1 MLNEKNIINIIIVIT
16 VMTIIYYIFTSNNEN
31 FDSTIS
37 IDSIRDE
44 VKNQYTIDVDSIRNL
59 GAISKSL
66 LTGTNYHSTTV
77 GTPGTL
83 TIPADNTV
91 MNGNL
96 IVGGVNIGDRIKS
109 LQALIASTNTDLLA
123 QINKNRMPDGT
134 SVVFVGNLNDP
145 CPNGWVKTSNF
156 VSRFNNNQLY
166 SAPDAWKYPD
176 PYNRPPYTRQV
187 YAYEI
192 IPNQIS
198 TLNLCQPAP

>member
-1 MLNEKNIINIIIVIT
+1 MDINEKNIINIIIVIT

-77 GTPGTL
+77 GKPGTL

-96 IVGGVNIGDRIKS
+96 IVDNINIVDR
-109 LQALIASTNTDLLA
+109 LRNLET
-123 QINKNRMPDGT
+123 QINTHRMPDGT
-134 SVVFVGNLNDP
+134 SAVFVGNLNDP

-156 VSRFNNNQLY
+156 VT
-166 SAPDAWKYPD
+166 KYNLD
-176 PYNRPPYTRQV
+176 SLDRSKKNRKCSWNGGNEDCSIPLTLTAEP
-187 YAYEI
+187 YEI
-192 IPNQIS
+192 ITDGASI
-198 TLNLCQPAP
+198 LNLCRPPP